1 MENWLG
7 PNAFSI
13 LGAIALIRL
22 VAWLTPGPN
31 MLIVMNASVNGGT
44 RAGILT
50 GWGVAFGGFLWASL
64 AVGGVSALFAVFPQI
79 ATGLRLAGG
88 GYLIWLGVKSL
99 RSSAVSMKMPAG
111 TAQRPNSDW
120 RYFRD
125 GFLVTATNP
134 KAAMFYGSIL
144 TAFVPVDAP
153 RALLFAIVLMSGLI
167 GILTYTLTGA
177 FFATKVIAR
186 FFETAQRQIRAAIGV
201 LFCGL
206 GASIIWD
213 ALRRT

>member
-13 LGAIALIRL
+13 LGAIALIRFA
-22 VAWLTPGPN
+22 AWLTPGPN
-31 MLIVMNASVNGGT
+31 MLVVMNASVIGGT
-44 RAGILT
+44 RAGIFT

-64 AVGGVSALFAVFPQI
+64 AVGGVSALFAAFPQI
-79 ATGLRLAGG
+79 ALGLRLAGG
-88 GYLIWLGVKSL
+88 AYLIWLGIKSL
-99 RSSAVSMKMPAG
+99 KGSAVNMAMSARTEQKTIA
-111 TAQRPNSDW
+111 DW
-120 RYFRD
+120 QYFRG

-134 KAAMFYGSIL
+134 KAALFYGSIL

-153 RALLFAIVLMSGLI
+153 RALLFTIVLMSGLI
-167 GILTYTLTGA
+167 GVLTYTFTGV

-186 FFETAQRQIRAAIGV
+186 FFDNAQRSIKASIGM

-206 GASIIWD
+206 GVSIIWD